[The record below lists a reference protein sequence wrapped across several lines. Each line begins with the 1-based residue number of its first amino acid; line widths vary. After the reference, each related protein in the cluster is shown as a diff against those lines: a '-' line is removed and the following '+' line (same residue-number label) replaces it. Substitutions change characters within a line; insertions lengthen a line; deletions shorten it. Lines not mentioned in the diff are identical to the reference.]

1 MRWLIRPALTRTRST
16 ESSSRSQAIDYS
28 PTRGTTLGK
37 ENYRDIKATDVKKL
51 REMTGAGMMD
61 CKKALTEAGG
71 DFKKAEKLL
80 KEHGLAAA
88 AKRSDR
94 ATNEGRVFTLIS
106 GNKAG
111 ILEVSC
117 ETDFVARNADFVA
130 LGNAMVG
137 DIVNNGVAADGP
149 ELAAKVQETISTIKE
164 NMAVRRG
171 ELIEAQADE
180 SLTDYIHGESG
191 RIGVIVKIK
200 AEKPE
205 VLAQGAVKAFAFD
218 IALHVAAFRPQYLSA
233 DSVDDAY
240 RSEHEEIFLAQAKM
254 LDKPENVLQGIAK
267 GKMKK
272 HLSEICLLE
281 QGYVKDEKRSV
292 GQAARD
298 LSKEV
303 GGDVSVTGYV
313 YYSVG
318 GAL

>member
-1 MRWLIRPALTRTRST
+1 M
-16 ESSSRSQAIDYS
+16 
-28 PTRGTTLGK
+28 
-37 ENYRDIKATDVKKL
+37 DIKATDVKKL

-71 DFKKAEKLL
+71 DFAKAEKIL
-80 KEHGLAAA
+80 KELGLAAA
-88 AKRSDR
+88 AKRGDR
-94 ATNEGRVFTLIS
+94 ATNEGRVFTIIN

-117 ETDFVARNADFVA
+117 ETDFVARNDAFVA
-130 LGNAMVG
+130 LGNGMVA
-137 DIVNNGVAADGP
+137 DLVNDGVAADGP
-149 ELAAKVQETISTIKE
+149 ELVAKVQTAITTIKE
-164 NMAVRRG
+164 NMTVRRG
-171 ELIEAQADE
+171 EVVEASANE

-191 RIGVIVKIK
+191 RIGVIVRIK
-200 AEKPE
+200 ADKPE
-205 VLAQGAVKAFAFD
+205 LLSSEPVKAFAFD
-218 IALHVAAFRPQYLSA
+218 IALHVAAFRPQYLSGE
-233 DSVDDAY
+233 DVDEKH
-240 RSEHEEIFLAQAKM
+240 RTEQEEVFLAQAKK
-254 LDKPENVLQGIAK
+254 LDKPENVMQGIAK

-292 GQAARD
+292 SQAAND